1 MIFINKYKNK
11 YGKIVNL
18 KEAAPDNN
26 AGETANQS
34 TTDNTAEADT
44 SAETSS
50 DNTTNETE
58 NNADTQNQENKS
70 ESESDN
76 DNQNDSSSDDNTDT
90 FDFDDSNTP
99 SESSES
105 DDSSEDSN
113 DSGDDN
119 NENEEEVDEIKKA
132 EEDILSNLSNE
143 QLDIKHKE
151 LKNRYLDMYDMTSDV
166 IDRISSITVTED
178 KTFVIDYVSTTLSN
192 LRDMIVD
199 YINDVYKT
207 KSYTENLMNYN
218 RFLASLNGIN
228 KILEEI
234 DVER

>member
-18 KEAAPDNN
+18 KEAVPDNN

-34 TTDNTAEADT
+34 TADNASEADT
-44 SAETSS
+44 SAETRS

-58 NNADTQNQENKS
+58 NNNADTQNQENKS
-70 ESESDN
+70 ESDN
-76 DNQNDSSSDDNTDT
+76 YNQNDSSSDDNTDT
-90 FDFDDSNTP
+90 FDFDDSSTP

>member
-34 TTDNTAEADT
+34 TADNTAEADT

-58 NNADTQNQENKS
+58 NNNADTQNQENK
-70 ESESDN
+70 SESDN

-151 LKNRYLDMYDMTSDV
+151 LKNRYLDMYDMTSDI

>member
-34 TTDNTAEADT
+34 TADNASEADT
-44 SAETSS
+44 SAETRS

-58 NNADTQNQENKS
+58 NNNADTQNQENK
-70 ESESDN
+70 SESDN

-113 DSGDDN
+113 DSGDGN

-207 KSYTENLMNYN
+207 KSYTENLINYN

>member
-34 TTDNTAEADT
+34 TADNASEADT
-44 SAETSS
+44 SAETRS

-58 NNADTQNQENKS
+58 NNNADTQNQENK
-70 ESESDN
+70 SESDN

-90 FDFDDSNTP
+90 FDFDDSSTP

-113 DSGDDN
+113 DSGDGN

-207 KSYTENLMNYN
+207 KSYTENLINYN